1 MIEMVAIGALWFW
14 LSLSKS
20 FIQARFQGLGYLM
33 LGSRRAGVWLYT
45 LLFLPGILIHEL
57 SHFVAAAFLG
67 VRTGEIQLF
76 PHEGKE
82 KHGQVA
88 LGSVQVAKTDFVR
101 SSLIGAAP
109 FFTGSIVLFALVDI
123 VVVRQIS
130 FVSLSEMVAGVGAL
144 LASGGWRA
152 GVFLYGILVVGNT
165 MFSSDEDKRSYP
177 ILFFFLALFAILLVV
192 SGYSQQLV
200 VSIFPLVS
208 RVAKALVISFSLAA
222 LLQVALVGVLLGIEK
237 VAMRLTKKKIIYGT

>member
-1 MIEMVAIGALWFW
+1 MFDVLVIGILLLW
-14 LSLSKS
+14 LARSKT
-20 FIQARFQGLGYLM
+20 FIQSRFQGLGYLM
-33 LGSRRAGVWLYT
+33 LGSRRGGVWLYT

-57 SHFVAAAFLG
+57 SHFVSAAFLG

-82 KHGQVA
+82 KNGQVA

-109 FFTGSIVLFALVDI
+109 FFTGSLALFALVDI
-123 VVVRQIS
+123 VVVRQVS
-130 FVSLSEMVAGVGAL
+130 FVSFAEMVAGVSAL
-144 LASGGWRA
+144 LVGGGWRA

-177 ILFFFLALFAILLVV
+177 ILFFFLALFAILLIV

-200 VSIFPLVS
+200 VSVFPLVS
-208 RVAKALVISFSLAA
+208 RVAKALVISFSLTA
-222 LLQVALVGVLLGIEK
+222 LLQVILVGILLGIEK
-237 VAMRLTKKKIIYGT
+237 VTMKVTKKRIVYGK